1 MDLYDEHQTP
11 IIAMMKTGM
20 EELAHSGVVEVS
32 ESRGENLF
40 GISRVYE
47 KIGSSVAA
55 KDYGIIGRY
64 VMTPDIFPK
73 LHALSAEGKP
83 ELQLTDAIEALNS
96 EQEVLA
102 YEYQGKRYDA
112 GDKYG
117 LLLANIELGLKHK
130 ETAQPL
136 AAYLKELSKQ
146 LKRK

>member
-1 MDLYDEHQTP
+1 MDLYDEFQTP

-20 EELAHSGVVEVS
+20 EELAHSGVVEVN
-32 ESRGENLF
+32 EARGENLF
-40 GISRVYE
+40 SISHVFE
-47 KIGSSVAA
+47 KVGSSVAA
-55 KDYGIIGRY
+55 NDFGIIGRY
-64 VMTPDIFPK
+64 VMTPEIFSK
-73 LHALSAEGKP
+73 LHALSEEAKP

>member
-1 MDLYDEHQTP
+1 
-11 IIAMMKTGM
+11 
-20 EELAHSGVVEVS
+20 
-32 ESRGENLF
+32 
-40 GISRVYE
+40 
-47 KIGSSVAA
+47 
-55 KDYGIIGRY
+55 
-64 VMTPDIFPK
+64 MTLDIFLN
-73 LHALSAEGKP
+73 LHALFAEGKH